1 MRVVFVSL
9 LFVVQPLLPIA
20 AAAGNA
26 PLDVPCVEA
35 CRAPAVD
42 ALRACRAS
50 GADAETCAANAT
62 ATFDVCTAERCGTT
76 SSAACVGCSVG
87 DASCA
92 GCPVGAASCVGACE
106 MQARDA
112 YAATLTAHG
121 VARRIRREFRRCIR
135 SCDAGTVTTASSGGA
150 AVTKQTSS
158 PKLPRCL
165 QAMTTHPLLADYAAY
180 IAANANVQQAMNPCK
195 VSTSILSWFYA
206 KLEEAEQAGMPPSAP
221 LPDGFSTTSTDSY
234 VPGGTQSDE
243 ILGAKLA
250 HVFWVEVRNKVP
262 WRLASFGSADLKRIF
277 TLCKWPHPCR
287 HDAIVD
293 FAAQYVLD
301 HSPRVAWT
309 VLQQNVDLGALTTP
323 HQAVADVLEHTRA
336 FVHGAVYYDSSGNVV
351 RDDTWGIRTLDEM
364 MTEKVSRHGCWSMVP
379 YAMQLAAA
387 LNVPVDGVSDYFDGL
402 GHATALFPAT
412 DQVLAHGDD
421 VYNGLLLN
429 TPTRLVLDSY
439 ARWQA
444 EVLAYPPGSATAAY
458 NSQTNDKQEARLH
471 PSAYLMEQ
479 YCTAGGRAILDS
491 IFTTY
496 ATAQQ
501 LDALEAQIVTLT
513 NGCATIPLDHR

>member
-35 CRAPAVD
+35 CREPAVD

-62 ATFDVCTAERCGTT
+62 ATFDICEADRCATP
-76 SSAACVGCSVG
+76 SCV
-87 DASCA
+87 DCA
-92 GCPVGAASCVGACE
+92 VGAASCVDACE
-106 MQARDA
+106 IQARDG
-112 YAATLTAHG
+112 YSATLTARGNG
-121 VARRIRREFRRCIR
+121 VARRIRREFRRCIQ

-180 IAANANVQQAMNPCK
+180 IAAHANVQQAMNPCK

-234 VPGGTQSDE
+234 VPGGTGSDE

-250 HVFWVEVRNKVP
+250 HVFWVEVRSKVP

-301 HSPRVAWT
+301 HSPRVAWS

-323 HQAVADVLEHTRA
+323 HQAVADILEHTRA

-379 YAMQLAAA
+379 YALQLAAA

-421 VYNGLLLN
+421 VYNGLLLT
-429 TPTRLVLDSY
+429 TPTPLVLDSY
-439 ARWQA
+439 ARWQT

-479 YCTAGGRAILDS
+479 YCSAGGRAILDS

-496 ATAQQ
+496 ATAPQ
-501 LDALEAQIVTLT
+501 LDALEAQIVAST
-513 NGCATIPLDHR
+513 NDCATIPLDHR

>member
-35 CRAPAVD
+35 CREPAVD
-42 ALRACRAS
+42 ALGACRAS

-62 ATFDVCTAERCGTT
+62 ATFDICEADRCATP
-76 SSAACVGCSVG
+76 SCV
-87 DASCA
+87 DCA
-92 GCPVGAASCVGACE
+92 VGAASCVDACE
-106 MQARDA
+106 IQARDG
-112 YAATLTAHG
+112 YSATLTARGNG
-121 VARRIRREFRRCIR
+121 VARRIRREFRRCIQ

-165 QAMTTHPLLADYAAY
+165 QAMTT
-180 IAANANVQQAMNPCK
+180 
-195 VSTSILSWFYA
+195 
-206 KLEEAEQAGMPPSAP
+206 SAP

-234 VPGGTQSDE
+234 VPGGTRSDE

-301 HSPRVAWT
+301 HSPRVAWS

-323 HQAVADVLEHTRA
+323 HQAVADILEHTRA
-336 FVHGAVYYDSSGNVV
+336 FVHGAVYYDSFGNVV

-379 YAMQLAAA
+379 YALQLAAA

-429 TPTRLVLDSY
+429 TPTPLVLDSY
-439 ARWQA
+439 ARWQT

-479 YCTAGGRAILDS
+479 YCSAGGRAILDS

-496 ATAQQ
+496 ATAPQ
-501 LDALEAQIVTLT
+501 LDALEAQIVAST
-513 NGCATIPLDHR
+513 NDCATIPLDHR